1 MRRFALFALP
11 FVILAGPSTGVAQG
25 IVIQERPVPLE
36 IISQNV
42 RMGGSAPLVPLEDIA
57 KALGSRLE
65 FDSMSGR
72 YSVQP
77 SGNGVLALLERPSPT
92 GDGRTPPVDTSFS
105 FSVADQLV
113 SKGIIIVGG
122 KPHMPLAD
130 LASAMNSTLERSNR
144 GAWTLVP
151 RPGAGSGLLGLSEKG
166 IIIIGA
172 RPRR

>member
-1 MRRFALFALP
+1 MKRFALFALL
-11 FVILAGPSTGVAQG
+11 FMILARPSTGVAQG

-42 RMGGSAPLVPLEDIA
+42 RMRGSAPLVPLEDIA

-72 YSVQP
+72 YSVRP
-77 SGNGVLALLERPSPT
+77 SGNGVLELSERPSPT
-92 GDGRTPPVDTSFS
+92 GDGRTPPVDASS

-113 SKGIIIVGG
+113 SQGIIIVGG

-130 LASAMNSTLERSNR
+130 LASAMNSTLERSDR

-151 RPGAGSGLLGLSEKG
+151 RPGAGSGLLGLSQTG